1 MLRSRRSRGP
11 GWAVSMASAQ
21 AHLLPDLVHGRLGL
35 RLEAFRA
42 RREDLVDS
50 VRLGHQLAVALARLS
65 VPRDDPV
72 GEHALV
78 VDAAGPRGALAVP
91 ELLVVVA
98 EEPLEL
104 ADVADLG

>member
-21 AHLLPDLVHGRLGL
+21 AHLLPDLVHGRLGH

-50 VRLGHQLAVALARLS
+50 IRLGHQLAVALARLS
-65 VPRDDPV
+65 VARDDPV
-72 GEHALV
+72 GGHALV
-78 VDAAGPRGALAVP
+78 VDAAGAGGPLASHQLP
-91 ELLVVVA
+91 VVVP
-98 EEPLEL
+98 EEPLDL
-104 ADVADLG
+104 ADVAPLG